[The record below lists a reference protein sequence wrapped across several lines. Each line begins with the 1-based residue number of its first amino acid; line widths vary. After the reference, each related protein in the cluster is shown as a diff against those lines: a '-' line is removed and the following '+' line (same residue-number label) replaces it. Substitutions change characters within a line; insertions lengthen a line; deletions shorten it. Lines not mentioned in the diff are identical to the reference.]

1 MPVQRSAR
9 VQSSVYYLQQRRVKG
24 TNHEGSRCNTPLW
37 PISAVHNPNSAAVSK
52 QPSRVKVIKWWCTPQ
67 WRHKRTLTRP
77 LAGFPIGTHISF
89 MSGTG
94 ILLFNSRW
102 YVPIC
107 VWHVFVCVY
116 IQNCAVLGLFLYI
129 FLVVFHS
136 FFHLF
141 LSTFLTPLLFP
152 SFSCSF
158 SLPYFLSPHLLPRNY
173 ILLGRLSCN
182 ICKQT

>member
-1 MPVQRSAR
+1 
-9 VQSSVYYLQQRRVKG
+9 VKG

-37 PISAVHNPNSAAVSK
+37 PISVVHNPNSAAVSK

-67 WRHKRTLTRP
+67 WRHKWTLIRP

-107 VWHVFVCVY
+107 IWHVFVCVY
-116 IQNCAVLGLFLYI
+116 IYIYLYNCTVLGFFMYI
-129 FLVVFHS
+129 FLVVFNS

-141 LSTFLTPLLFP
+141 LSTFVLTLLSIYLLFFFT
-152 SFSCSF
+152 S
-158 SLPYFLSPHLLPRNY
+158 LLPVSPSPFTQLHVY
-173 ILLGRLSCN
+173 LTGSDFL
-182 ICKQT
+182 